1 MSGHSET
8 ATHVK
13 DLVCVWQT
21 FSHVSSE
28 SNSAV
33 CAMAYL
39 LQHLLSRQLGHR
51 TRGLPDIG

>member
-1 MSGHSET
+1 MSERSET

-39 LQHLLSRQLGHR
+39 LQYLSSRQLEHR
-51 TRGLPDIG
+51 TRGSPDIG